1 MTSKNDDWY
10 TWGSPIEMGIG
21 LAGLGIF
28 FYLGS
33 LALYTLIHL

>member
-1 MTSKNDDWY
+1 MTDNKYNWYDWKSAV
-10 TWGSPIEMGIG
+10 GVGIG

-33 LALYTLIHL
+33 LALYTLTHL